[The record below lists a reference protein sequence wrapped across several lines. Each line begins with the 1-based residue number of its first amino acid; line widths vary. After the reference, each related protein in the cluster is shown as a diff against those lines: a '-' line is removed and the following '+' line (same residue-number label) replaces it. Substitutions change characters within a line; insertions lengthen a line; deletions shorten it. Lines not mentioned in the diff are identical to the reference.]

1 MGLGEDVMESGKLPA
16 YFPVDHKAS
25 LSGYQVAK
33 QDVEAG
39 LAPWPVRRR
48 TGVFIV
54 LALAAWVVVLSPFML
69 IG

>member
-1 MGLGEDVMESGKLPA
+1 MMESGKWPV
-16 YFPVDHKAS
+16 YFPVDHKAN

-33 QDVEAG
+33 QDLEAG

-48 TGVFIV
+48 TCAFIV
-54 LALAAWVVVLSPFML
+54 LALFAWVVVLSPFML